1 MNPCKCGYYP
11 DMNKCTCTEQEVK
24 KYMEKISGPLIDRID
39 LCVHMNQVTY
49 FQLEKE
55 EQPEDSLTIKERV
68 NRAVQIQRER
78 YANEKFKFNSQ
89 LSGENIK
96 KYCKLNKEEQ
106 HLMEKIYTTMDLS
119 IRAYEKIIK
128 VARTIADLK
137 QHEKI
142 QQGDIAEAVSYRPV
156 LFKNINKNSNTNEN
170 KKINNKRGSEYK
182 EQLEKLKDKNYI
194 KELEKQGIKVVSVN
208 DRDYP
213 AKLLPYNHRPEY
225 LFYKGRL
232 PDRDKPVVAMVGAR
246 ACSNYGRKMARAL
259 ARELS
264 ENGVQ
269 IISGMARGID
279 TYSQIGALE
288 GGTPTFAVLGSGVD
302 VCYPTENIELYNDIL
317 KNGGIISE
325 YPPGAG
331 PIAWHFPLRNRI
343 ISGLSDKVIVVEARE
358 KSGSLITVEWAL
370 EQGKDVMA
378 VPGRV
383 GEKLSDGCNCLIRA
397 GAGIITGAND
407 VLNDIQY
414 SGSKNENEKKQ
425 KEKSLEKDL
434 ALLYSGLRLQPKNI
448 YELMN
453 ETGFKYEELTG
464 MLLKL
469 QLMGLV
475 EQPSE
480 NYYSKA

>member
-1 MNPCKCGYYP
+1 
-11 DMNKCTCTEQEVK
+11 
-24 KYMEKISGPLIDRID
+24 
-39 LCVHMNQVTY
+39 
-49 FQLEKE
+49 
-55 EQPEDSLTIKERV
+55 
-68 NRAVQIQRER
+68 
-78 YANEKFKFNSQ
+78 
-89 LSGENIK
+89 
-96 KYCKLNKEEQ
+96 
-106 HLMEKIYTTMDLS
+106 
-119 IRAYEKIIK
+119 
-128 VARTIADLK
+128 
-137 QHEKI
+137 
-142 QQGDIAEAVSYRPV
+142 
-156 LFKNINKNSNTNEN
+156 
-170 KKINNKRGSEYK
+170 
-182 EQLEKLKDKNYI
+182 
-194 KELEKQGIKVVSVN
+194 
-208 DRDYP
+208 
-213 AKLLPYNHRPEY
+213 
-225 LFYKGRL
+225 
-232 PDRDKPVVAMVGAR
+232 MVGAR

-343 ISGLSDKVIVVEARE
+343 ISGLSDKIIVVEARE

-383 GEKLSDGCNCLIRA
+383 GEKLSDGCNRLIRA

-425 KEKSLEKDL
+425 KEKGLEKDL

>member
-1 MNPCKCGYYP
+1 
-11 DMNKCTCTEQEVK
+11 MNKE
-24 KYMEKISGPLIDRID
+24 I
-39 LCVHMNQVTY
+39 
-49 FQLEKE
+49 
-55 EQPEDSLTIKERV
+55 
-68 NRAVQIQRER
+68 
-78 YANEKFKFNSQ
+78 
-89 LSGENIK
+89 
-96 KYCKLNKEEQ
+96 
-106 HLMEKIYTTMDLS
+106 
-119 IRAYEKIIK
+119 
-128 VARTIADLK
+128 
-137 QHEKI
+137 
-142 QQGDIAEAVSYRPV
+142 
-156 LFKNINKNSNTNEN
+156 NINKNADSKQN
-170 KKINNKRGSEYK
+170 KKSNEQYR
-182 EQLEKLKDKNYI
+182 EQLERLKDKAYI
-194 KELEKQGIKVVSVN
+194 KELENQGIKVVSAD

-213 AKLLPYNHRPEY
+213 AKLLPYDHKPEY

-232 PDRDKPVVAMVGAR
+232 PDKNKPTIAMVGAR
-246 ACSNYGRKMARAL
+246 ACSNYGRKMARTL

-264 ENGVQ
+264 EAGVQ
-269 IISGMARGID
+269 IISGMARGVD

-288 GGTPTFAVLGSGVD
+288 GGTPTFAVLGCGVD

-331 PIAWHFPLRNRI
+331 PIAWHFPMRNRI
-343 ISGLSDKVIVVEARE
+343 ISGLSDKVVVVEARE

-378 VPGRV
+378 VPGRI
-383 GEKLSDGCNCLIRA
+383 GEKLSDGCNRLIKA
-397 GAGIITGAND
+397 GAGIITGVSD
-407 VLNDIQY
+407 VLYDMQY
-414 SGSKNENEKKQ
+414 SGSKTENQKKQ
-425 KEKSLEKDL
+425 KEKGLEKDL
-434 ALLYSGLRLQPKNI
+434 ALLYSELRLQPKNI

>member
-1 MNPCKCGYYP
+1 MEGNSTQMIRCIKKTDKEYP
-11 DMNKCTCTEQEVK
+11 QKLLQYSSMPAALYVKGQLPSQERPSVAVIGARMCSP
-24 KYMEKISGPLIDRID
+24 YGRI
-39 LCVHMNQVTY
+39 QA
-49 FQLEKE
+49 F
-55 EQPEDSLTIKERV
+55 
-68 NRAVQIQRER
+68 R
-78 YANEKFKFNSQ
+78 YAKF
-89 LSGENIK
+89 LS
-96 KYCKLNKEEQ
+96 
-106 HLMEKIYTTMDLS
+106 
-119 IRAYEKIIK
+119 A
-128 VARTIADLK
+128 A
-137 QHEKI
+137 
-142 QQGDIAEAVSYRPV
+142 
-156 LFKNINKNSNTNEN
+156 
-170 KKINNKRGSEYK
+170 
-182 EQLEKLKDKNYI
+182 
-194 KELEKQGIKVVSVN
+194 
-208 DRDYP
+208 
-213 AKLLPYNHRPEY
+213 
-225 LFYKGRL
+225 
-232 PDRDKPVVAMVGAR
+232 
-246 ACSNYGRKMARAL
+246 
-259 ARELS
+259 
-264 ENGVQ
+264 GVQ
-269 IISGMARGID
+269 IISGMALGID
-279 TYSQIGALE
+279 SEGHKGALE
-288 GGTPTFAVLGSGVD
+288 GKMPTFAVLGSGVD

-425 KEKSLEKDL
+425 KEKGLEKDL

>member
-1 MNPCKCGYYP
+1 
-11 DMNKCTCTEQEVK
+11 
-24 KYMEKISGPLIDRID
+24 
-39 LCVHMNQVTY
+39 
-49 FQLEKE
+49 
-55 EQPEDSLTIKERV
+55 
-68 NRAVQIQRER
+68 
-78 YANEKFKFNSQ
+78 
-89 LSGENIK
+89 
-96 KYCKLNKEEQ
+96 
-106 HLMEKIYTTMDLS
+106 MDN
-119 IRAYEKIIK
+119 
-128 VARTIADLK
+128 TN
-137 QHEKI
+137 
-142 QQGDIAEAVSYRPV
+142 
-156 LFKNINKNSNTNEN
+156 KNINQNANTNEN

-182 EQLEKLKDKNYI
+182 EQLEKLKDKKYI

-425 KEKSLEKDL
+425 KEKSESCYKQILKSNYKNTFILSDKSAIIPL
-434 ALLYSGLRLQPKNI
+434 CFFRNSHIFILDSGFCNISGDSSTKVTTFSNSFVSLTLVANICMKNTLFSLSSNRI
-448 YELMN
+448 SISFRNSSPLIFAN
-453 ETGFKYEELTG
+453 LSSLIIVLSF
-464 MLLKL
+464 
-469 QLMGLV
+469 
-475 EQPSE
+475 
-480 NYYSKA
+480 

>member
-1 MNPCKCGYYP
+1 
-11 DMNKCTCTEQEVK
+11 
-24 KYMEKISGPLIDRID
+24 
-39 LCVHMNQVTY
+39 
-49 FQLEKE
+49 
-55 EQPEDSLTIKERV
+55 
-68 NRAVQIQRER
+68 
-78 YANEKFKFNSQ
+78 
-89 LSGENIK
+89 
-96 KYCKLNKEEQ
+96 
-106 HLMEKIYTTMDLS
+106 MDN
-119 IRAYEKIIK
+119 
-128 VARTIADLK
+128 TD
-137 QHEKI
+137 
-142 QQGDIAEAVSYRPV
+142 
-156 LFKNINKNSNTNEN
+156 KNINQNANTNEN

-213 AKLLPYNHRPEY
+213 AKLLPYDHRPEY

-383 GEKLSDGCNCLIRA
+383 GEKLSDGCNRLIRA
-397 GAGIITGAND
+397 
-407 VLNDIQY
+407 
-414 SGSKNENEKKQ
+414 
-425 KEKSLEKDL
+425 
-434 ALLYSGLRLQPKNI
+434 
-448 YELMN
+448 
-453 ETGFKYEELTG
+453 
-464 MLLKL
+464 
-469 QLMGLV
+469 
-475 EQPSE
+475 
-480 NYYSKA
+480 